1 MSEEQNEEVLPVS
14 ENPDEVFA
22 NEMDSIP
29 VEKLDEDEIAFLE
42 QLHQQIEYIP
52 VGELHLSANK
62 ERKNNEA
69 VPKVAASIKE
79 LGFRSPIFV
88 NGRNNEVVVGHTR
101 LKAAIKL
108 GLHKVPVVKVTDLSP
123 EKLKLLKLAD
133 NRVAEFSTWD
143 FTELNKELEELKLE
157 LPDISF
163 DDLGFADKP
172 ELDWDDVQEPSDDN
186 YEEPDESNIQCPHCG
201 YIAGKAFFKKPTE
214 EAMKNAPKPK
224 AEDNP
229 TPLEQ

>member
-1 MSEEQNEEVLPVS
+1 MSEEKNEEVLPVS
-14 ENPDEVFA
+14 ENPDEIFA

-29 VEKLDEDEIAFLE
+29 VEKLDEDKIAFLE

-52 VGELHLSANK
+52 VEELHLSANK

-133 NRVAEFSTWD
+133 NRVAEFSGWD
-143 FTELNKELEELKLE
+143 FAELNKSIEELKLE
-157 LPDISF
+157 LPDIELG
-163 DDLGFADKP
+163 DLGLEIQLEDSESESEEDEEKEKPIKTVFEVIVDCKDEADMENTYNK
-172 ELDWDDVQEPSDDN
+172 LI
-186 YEEPDESNIQCPHCG
+186 EEGFECRIS
-201 YIAGKAFFKKPTE
+201 T
-214 EAMKNAPKPK
+214 
-224 AEDNP
+224 
-229 TPLEQ
+229 L

>member
-1 MSEEQNEEVLPVS
+1 MSEEQNEEVLPAS

-29 VEKLDEDEIAFLE
+29 VEKLDEDKIAFLE

-52 VGELHLSANK
+52 VEELHLSANK

-133 NRVAEFSTWD
+133 NRVAEFSGWD
-143 FTELNKELEELKLE
+143 FAELNKSIEELKLE
-157 LPDISF
+157 LPDI
-163 DDLGFADKP
+163 DLGDLGLTG
-172 ELDWDDVQEPSDDN
+172 EGGGNLDDFFEDDN
-186 YEEPDESNIQCPHCG
+186 GES
-201 YIAGKAFFKKPTE
+201 KEKKPKTVHCTCPKCGHE
-214 EAMKNAPKPK
+214 FDQEA
-224 AEDNP
+224 
-229 TPLEQ
+229 